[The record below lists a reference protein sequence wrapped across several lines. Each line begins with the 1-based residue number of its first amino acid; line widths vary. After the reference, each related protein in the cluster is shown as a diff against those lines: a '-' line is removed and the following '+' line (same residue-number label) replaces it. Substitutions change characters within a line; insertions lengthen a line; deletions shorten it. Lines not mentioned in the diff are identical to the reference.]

1 MPSIYTPSLLDIS
14 KLHKED
20 NIQAIVSTPRPN
32 LLLEEKAKDQL
43 KRAVE
48 FHEMFYQVADFLS
61 KLQEGTT
68 PQEQGSIPITLK
80 NFASYFSLCSS
91 PFEKEVAYFAEK
103 AARKK
108 VEVRLAAMDNFPNP
122 TLRTPFMTS
131 DLLWVNLVSAESAKD
146 TVKAVKDLPD
156 RVLDKAFKNP
166 NLPLKAVKRKPT
178 RPSLIKVSQKQT
190 TGNSAGYQQK
200 PFYQQ
205 KGQH

>member
-1 MPSIYTPSLLDIS
+1 M
-14 KLHKED
+14 HKED
-20 NIQAIVSTPRPN
+20 NIEAIVSTPRPS
-32 LLLEEKAKDQL
+32 LVLEEKEARDQL
-43 KRAVE
+43 KRGVE
-48 FHEMFYQVADFLS
+48 FYEMFYQAADFLS

-68 PQEQGSIPITLK
+68 LQEQESIPITLK

-91 PFEKEVAYFAEK
+91 FFEKEVAYFAEK

-108 VEVRLAAMDNFPNP
+108 MEVRLAAMDNFPNP

-131 DLLWVNLVSAESAKD
+131 DLLSVNLVSAESAED

-178 RPSLIKVSQKQT
+178 MPNLIKVLQ
-190 TGNSAGYQQK
+190 
-200 PFYQQ
+200 
-205 KGQH
+205 